1 MFKIGSFEDE
11 LRSSMEK
18 NLVANQ
24 VEKQY
29 GLNKLAQAADLL
41 NNAALIFEQA
51 GMEEEASAI
60 TEVLLGLAANLS

>member
-18 NLVANQ
+18 NLVTNQ

-41 NNAALIFEQA
+41 NNAATIFEQA
-51 GMEEEASAI
+51 GMQEEASEI
-60 TEVLLGLAANLS
+60 TEILLGLAANLS